1 MNLDIEKNFKDSK
14 VLILGGT
21 GFIGTNLV
29 QRLSNMSGHIF
40 SIQKNMHNIN
50 DNQKNVSYI
59 THNFSKEKDLI
70 KTVKK
75 INPDYVFNVSG
86 YIDHSPFFKGG
97 YNVIKNHYMETL
109 TLLEALG
116 EIDIKSYIHTGSSDE
131 YGISLSP
138 QKESQ
143 RESPMTPYSASKVS
157 LTHTLQAITHSDN
170 FPAIILKLFIV
181 YGPHQQPG
189 RLIPDVITSLLSGRE
204 VNVSSGEQ
212 KRDFCFVSDIVD
224 AFLLASTNS
233 NAIGQVINLGSGK
246 SIAVKDIV
254 REIERKIG
262 KGKVNFGTRKIRDN
276 ENLDLYP
283 DITFAKKTL
292 EWQPLTKID
301 LGLDLTIEHYRNI
314 LE

>member
-1 MNLDIEKNFKDSK
+1 
-14 VLILGGT
+14 
-21 GFIGTNLV
+21 
-29 QRLSNMSGHIF
+29 
-40 SIQKNMHNIN
+40 
-50 DNQKNVSYI
+50 
-59 THNFSKEKDLI
+59 
-70 KTVKK
+70 
-75 INPDYVFNVSG
+75 
-86 YIDHSPFFKGG
+86 
-97 YNVIKNHYMETL
+97 METL

-116 EIDIKSYIHTGSSDE
+116 EMDIKSYIHTGSSDE

-157 LTHTLQAITHSDN
+157 LTHTLQAISHSDN

-181 YGPHQQPG
+181 YGPHQQAG

-204 VNVSSGEQ
+204 INVSSGEQ

-233 NAIGQVINLGSGK
+233 NAIGQVINIGSGK
-246 SIAVKDIV
+246 SIAVKDI
-254 REIERKIG
+254 I
-262 KGKVNFGTRKIRDN
+262 NFGTRKIRDN

-301 LGLDLTIEHYRNI
+301 LGLDLTIEHFRNI